1 MRKVGLKIFF
11 KAARLTEAIT
21 ESEPGSDLA
30 AEVAAAFAAASMVFA
45 EDEEFKSLLISR
57 AASLLQFAEGFE
69 GRYTD
74 SVPRAAKYSSRNYQD
89 ELAWGNLWLFKASGQ
104 ATYFETAQSLVDN
117 HDDLQSNPKIF
128 NVDTKVAAVQLLM
141 AMEEDDESVE
151 SFNRIRDFCNFYE
164 NDVPK
169 TTKGLAYPTSF
180 GATGVAASSS
190 FLCILAAQ
198 KLAPSKTGSSY
209 PWI

>member
-1 MRKVGLKIFF
+1 MRSVFIL
-11 KAARLTEAIT
+11 ARKGVQTLPAMEKTRSTSAVEL
-21 ESEPGSDLA
+21 G
-30 AEVAAAFAAASMVFA
+30 
-45 EDEEFKSLLISR
+45 
-57 AASLLQFAEGFE
+57 
-69 GRYTD
+69 
-74 SVPRAAKYSSRNYQD
+74 AAKYSSRNYQD
-89 ELAWGNLWLFKASGQ
+89 ELAWGNMWLFKASGQ

-151 SFNRIRDFCNFYE
+151 SFNRIKDFCNFYE

-198 KLAPSKTGSSY
+198 KLAPSKTGSINS
-209 PWI
+209 